1 MYSLM
6 IVDGQTRSGSYPYQI
21 SWETYGFS
29 LTAVAGDG
37 AEALDMIRQDAPD
50 LVITDIMPSMGG
62 LELIQQARKLFP
74 QVEFVIISAMAE
86 FSYAQ
91 KALNYG
97 VAGYCLKPIEP
108 VELQVVLQNVKNRL
122 DRHTNT
128 VVDYFAA
135 LEEIASSGPQTI
147 DELKDYGIHWD
158 YTDGMRIMVFS
169 GRWQG
174 ELDEQI
180 SVVPLGMDRRAL
192 FVPQDMLEEVSA
204 QLTETGLTVGISRKV
219 TEVTLVNDAL
229 VEAQI
234 ASYQDFLTEKSGLY
248 HYHTVSR
255 GELREVIDRLGGAMG
270 KRDTAGVSSAFG
282 QITRLFSSDHY
293 NIRHAFYAYNIISD
307 MLYKH
312 GVEDESYDLANYQEL
327 TRMFTS
333 AREMLRILENNSLS
347 LINYGSDLDVQAVS
361 NDVVREIL
369 KYLHENYYQD
379 ISLGELANRY
389 FLNSS
394 YLCRTFKKQV
404 GKPFTVYL
412 ANLRL
417 RHACELLR
425 ATSMSVYEIAERCGY
440 KDYFYFA
447 RLFKRMLGV
456 TPSQYRAGESGE
468 DQELS

>member
-6 IVDGQTRSGSYPYQI
+6 IVDSQTHCGNYPYQI
-21 SWETYGFS
+21 PWETYGFT
-29 LTAVAGDG
+29 LTSVVKDG
-37 AEALDMIRQDAPD
+37 AEALDILRQKSID
-50 LVITDIMPSMGG
+50 LVITDVMPHMGG
-62 LELIQQARKLFP
+62 LELIQQARRLYP
-74 QVEFVIISAMAE
+74 QVEFIIISAMAE

-108 VELQVVLQNVKNRL
+108 VELQVVLENVKNRL
-122 DRHTNT
+122 KRHITT
-128 VVDYFAA
+128 VMDYFAA
-135 LEEIASSGPQTI
+135 LERFSSGSQTV
-147 DELKDYGIHWD
+147 DELKNFGIHWD
-158 YTDGMRIMVFS
+158 DAYGMRVMVFS
-169 GRWQG
+169 GVWQG
-174 ELDEQI
+174 ELNERI
-180 SVVPLGMDRRAL
+180 SVVPLGMDRSTL
-192 FVPQDMLEEVSA
+192 FVPQDLLEDVSA
-204 QLTETGLTVGISRKV
+204 RLSETKLTVGISRKV

-234 ASYQDFLTEKSGLY
+234 ASYQNFLTEKNGLY

-255 GELREVIDRLGGAMG
+255 GELREVIDKLSVAMT
-270 KRDTAGVSSAFG
+270 KRDTAGVTAAFE
-282 QITRLFSSDHY
+282 QITRLFNGDHY

-327 TRMFTS
+327 TRMFSS
-333 AREMLRILENNSLS
+333 AREMLHTLENNCLS
-347 LINYGSDLDVQAVS
+347 LINYGSDLDIQSVS

-379 ISLGELANRY
+379 ISLGELADRY

-456 TPSQYRAGESGE
+456 TPTQYRAGENSSSDGNFA
-468 DQELS
+468 